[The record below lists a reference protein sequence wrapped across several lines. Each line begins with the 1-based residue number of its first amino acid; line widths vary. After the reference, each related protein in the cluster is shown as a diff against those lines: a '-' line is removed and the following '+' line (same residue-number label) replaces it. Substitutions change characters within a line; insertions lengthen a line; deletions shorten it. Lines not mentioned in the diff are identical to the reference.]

1 MDIHTKMG
9 VETGPL
15 VAGIVGTN
23 KFVYDIYGDT
33 VNTSSRCLTAATE
46 GQIVTTRNMA
56 DMLDSVVSFESLGV
70 RHLKGKGDMELFNII
85 ELKADVTGSFTD
97 PNFSQVAST
106 YSLPAKKGDL
116 DRKRPLTL
124 LRSVENPSKPKLR
137 IPPIKR
143 ALTRSYESIQAKR
156 TSNEMSFRDASP
168 SVAAKFPTSQADLIQ
183 QFIRRTQRPNTV
195 TPDPVSLPNLKI
207 ISGSNI
213 SNPNNMHRLAL
224 ENWSLSFF
232 EVGLE
237 KDYLNYHVWRSHKAF
252 MTHIGTA
259 IVYGF
264 GLWILVEVDTHAC
277 CTFSNFFQQQNTDPS
292 TKLAGNCNT
301 NTCLEYPPGYLPIS
315 EIVSP
320 YVINR
325 AGMLLFFVNLSVL
338 AASWYL
344 GLQEIRR
351 NTTMGDRGTIS
362 ELIATLVNPKNNFL
376 CQYRV
381 RLRYILYV
389 ICYCATSAYQ
399 EVAIIGRRFDRYRS
413 FTIPL
418 LILRS
423 AWGLNAPGIPFQK
436 MVIWSSIM
444 HICGLCTLFGLFR
457 ARDFRTNPAVPILE
471 ISQSISGHILVV
483 FTCWLRKKTVRMDFV
498 TEIVSDRQRVMTE
511 NEGNRSQN
519 LLVALFP
526 LWVARWLE
534 NNPPDVPYPIESFDS
549 VTLMYCDIVKF
560 TDLCSSQE
568 PVHVITLLNKLFCGF
583 DFICRDLHIEK
594 ITTIGDAYFACGGLV
609 GDSLPSNRTDN
620 HGVTVCRAALQ
631 MDKLIFRL
639 NESTFVKETIGRRVS
654 IRTGIHTGPVQG
666 TVIGGAKKFRYDII
680 GPAVSTCEEVQTR
693 SVDGRITITGTTYQ
707 LVCGEFEFL
716 LTPRPEL
723 RIEGTACYF
732 LDPSNN
738 FGSPYATMHRSSFFS
753 PATILPSSP

>member
-46 GQIVTTRNMA
+46 GQIVTTRNMVNV
-56 DMLDSVVSFESLGV
+56 LNNVVNFEPLGF

-85 ELKADVTGSFTD
+85 DLKADITRSFPD
-97 PNFSQVAST
+97 PTVAST
-106 YSLPAKKGDL
+106 YSLPVKKGEL

-124 LRSVENPSKPKLR
+124 VKSVESPSRPPKLG
-137 IPPIKR
+137 IPPMNRTTK
-143 ALTRSYESIQAKR
+143 SYESIQGR
-156 TSNEMSFRDASP
+156 RRSNETAFRDPSP
-168 SVAAKFPTSQADLIQ
+168 SVAAKFPTTQADLIQ
-183 QFIRRTQRPNTV
+183 QFIRRAQRPNTV
-195 TPDPVSLPNLKI
+195 TPDPVPIPNLKI
-207 ISGSNI
+207 SSGSTI
-213 SNPNNMHRLAL
+213 STSNTMHTLAL
-224 ENWSLSFF
+224 ENWSLSFL

-237 KDYLNYHVWRSHKAF
+237 KDYLNFHVWRSHKAF
-252 MTHIGTA
+252 LIHIGTA
-259 IVYGF
+259 IVYGI
-264 GLWILVEVDTHAC
+264 GMWVLVEVDTHAC
-277 CTFSNFFQQQNTDPS
+277 CTFSNYFDQQTTNSS
-292 TKLAGNCNT
+292 TKIAGNCNA
-301 NTCLEYPPGYLPIS
+301 NTCLEYPPNYLPVS
-315 EIVSP
+315 DTVSP

-325 AGMLLFFVNLSVL
+325 VGMFLFFVNLSVF
-338 AASWYL
+338 AASWYF
-344 GLQEIRR
+344 GVQEVRT

-362 ELIATLVNPKNNFL
+362 ELIAVLTNSKNNFL
-376 CQYRV
+376 CRYRV
-381 RLRYILYV
+381 RLRYILFI

-399 EVAIIGRRFDRYRS
+399 EIAIIGRRFDRYRS

-444 HICGLCTLFGLFR
+444 HICGLGFLFGLFR
-457 ARDFRTNPAVPILE
+457 VRDFRTDPAVPILE
-471 ISQSISGHILVV
+471 ISQSVCGHILVV
-483 FTCWLRKKTVRMDFV
+483 FTCWLRKKTVRMDFM
-498 TEIVSDRQRVMTE
+498 TEIVSDRQRAMTE

-519 LLVALFP
+519 LLIALFP

-549 VTLMYCDIVKF
+549 ATLMYCDIVKF

-583 DFICRDLHIEK
+583 DLICRDLHIEK

-609 GDSLPSNRTDN
+609 GDSVPSNRTDN

-631 MDKLIFRL
+631 MDKLIYRL
-639 NESTFVKETIGRRVS
+639 NESDFVKETIGRQVS
-654 IRTGIHTGPVQG
+654 LRTGIHTGPVQG

-693 SVDGRITITGTTYQ
+693 SVDGRITLTSTTYQ
-707 LVCGEFEFL
+707 LVCGELDFV
-716 LTPRPEL
+716 LTPRPDL
-723 RIEGTACYF
+723 RVEGMECYF
-732 LDPSNN
+732 LDSSNN
-738 FGSPYATMHRSSFFS
+738 LTSPYATIQRSSFFS
-753 PATILPSSP
+753 PATIQPSSP